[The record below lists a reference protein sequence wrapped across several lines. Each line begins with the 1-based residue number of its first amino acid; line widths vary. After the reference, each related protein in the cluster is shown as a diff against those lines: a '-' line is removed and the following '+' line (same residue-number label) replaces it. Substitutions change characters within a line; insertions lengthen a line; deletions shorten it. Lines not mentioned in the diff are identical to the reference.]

1 MKLKTSRLTG
11 LLATTGATLVLCA
24 SCSSAADPATSP
36 GAAATSGNQATTSD
50 STASSVIGSRDVT
63 LADPAVPRPDTKP
76 CVVELIPRQE
86 FGEKGTDSRMDAKP
100 HRFKYQPPADC
111 KGPWAKVVLEA
122 KFHVDA
128 GRQYDRT
135 AQIWLNGVNLYFG
148 TTQEP
153 SPGRGDLPTVAPSWE
168 VQRDLTD
175 YSALL
180 SKAGSGKVWINN
192 WLDETRGAMLYA
204 SAKLLFYPADKT
216 HPAPAVPDAIIA
228 VNSPDTAPA
237 NLQKPD
243 DKLSA
248 SVTFPRNT
256 TRVYMDLIA
265 QPQHSDE
272 FYYFCL
278 GDKIIQQLDA
288 ASPKKFR
295 ACGNGSYREA
305 VVRIDGK
312 RAGLA
317 PISPW
322 VFTGGIDHFMW
333 RPTPSVQALNFMPY
347 RVDLSPFAGVLSDG
361 AKHTVSVQ
369 VLNAHDYFSLAASL
383 LVYQDPSAE
392 HTGGGM
398 VKNTLQDA
406 SLKPV
411 VNSSLSWNGD
421 RVQGDVTT
429 RARQHYVI
437 QGFVNTSAGR
447 VDNTVEARITFAN
460 TQQYGSGDSPARNI
474 KLSAGA
480 DNVSTS
486 TGAAQRE
493 LRKKLSYAL
502 RIHTLGHPRKD
513 GQRDRSTQTRATFAT
528 DIFQDQ
534 GKLPFYES
542 HMRNTIA
549 VADRVTYDPE
559 QRSATVKFHDQSSA
573 QHYSFTDSLGSCHT
587 AGVQAREGQ
596 VTHVSNGLGCNKP
609 GGVKW
614 FVHPDGSPDSF
625 GWREAKNG

>member
-1 MKLKTSRLTG
+1 MQLKVSRWPG
-11 LLATTGATLVLCA
+11 LLAVTGAALVLCA
-24 SCSSAADPATSP
+24 SCSSSASGPVASS
-36 GAAATSGNQATTSD
+36 GNAAA
-50 STASSVIGSRDVT
+50 STGKPVAAEADNIGSRDVT
-63 LADPAVPRPDTKP
+63 IADPAVPRPDTKP

-100 HRFKYQPPADC
+100 HAFKYEPPAAC

-135 AQIWLNGVNLYFG
+135 AQIWLGGVNLYFG

-175 YSALL
+175 YSSLL
-180 SKAGSGKVWINN
+180 RKPGSGKVWINN

-204 SAKLLFYPADKT
+204 SAKLLFYPADKS
-216 HPAPAVPDAIIA
+216 HPAPVVPDQIIA
-228 VNSPDTAPA
+228 LNGKDTAPA
-237 NLQKPD
+237 NLQKSG

-248 SVTFPRNT
+248 NVTFPRNT

-278 GDKIIQQLDA
+278 GDDIIKQLDE

-305 VVRIDGK
+305 LVSIDGQ

-347 RVDLSPFAGVLSDG
+347 RVDLSPFAGLLSDG
-361 AKHTVSVQ
+361 ARHTVSVQ
-369 VLNAHDYFSLAASL
+369 VLNADDYFSLAASL
-383 LVYQDPSAE
+383 LVYQDADTT
-392 HTGGGM
+392 HTGGGI
-398 VKNTLQDA
+398 VKNTLED
-406 SLKPV
+406 LPLDPTV
-411 VNSSLSWNGD
+411 TSSLAWSGD
-421 RVQGDVTT
+421 RVHGDVTT

-437 QGFVNTSAGR
+437 QGFVDTSGGR
-447 VDNTVEARITFAN
+447 VDNKVDARITFAN
-460 TQQYGSGDSPARNI
+460 TQQYGAGKHPARSI
-474 KLSAGA
+474 KLGAGA
-480 DNVSTS
+480 DTVSNS
-486 TGAAQRE
+486 RGAVQRE
-493 LRKKLSYAL
+493 LRKKVDYAL
-502 RIHTLGHPRKD
+502 RIHTLGHPGKD
-513 GQRDRSTQTRATFAT
+513 GQRDRDTQVRATFAT

-549 VADRVTYDPE
+549 VADQVAYDPDK
-559 QRSATVKFHDQSSA
+559 RSATIKFHDQSSN
-573 QHYSFTDSLGSCHT
+573 QQYLYTDSLGSCYS

-596 VTHVSNGLGCNKP
+596 VTHVAKGLGCSKP
-609 GGVKW
+609 ASVKW
-614 FVHPDGSPDSF
+614 FTHPDGSPDSF
-625 GWREAKNG
+625 GWREASR

>member
-1 MKLKTSRLTG
+1 MKLKTSKWTG

-24 SCSSAADPATSP
+24 SCSSASDPAASSS
-36 GAAATSGNQATTSD
+36 AASSSQQAATSGPAG
-50 STASSVIGSRDVT
+50 ASVIGSRDVT
-63 LADPAVPRPDTKP
+63 LADPAVPRPATKP

-100 HRFKYQPPADC
+100 HPFKYQPPADC

-135 AQIWLNGVNLYFG
+135 AQIWLNGVNLYLG

-153 SPGRGDLPTVAPSWE
+153 SPGRGDLPTVDPSWE

-175 YSALL
+175 YTSLL
-180 SKAGSGKVWINN
+180 SKPGSGKVWINN
-192 WLDETRGAMLYA
+192 WLNDTRGAMLYA

-216 HPAPAVPDAIIA
+216 HAAPAVPDAVIA
-228 VNSPDTAPA
+228 LNGKDTAPA
-237 NLQKPD
+237 NLQKPSD
-243 DKLSA
+243 TLSA
-248 SVTFPRNT
+248 SVAFPRNT

-265 QPQHSDE
+265 QPQHGDE

-278 GDKIIQQLDA
+278 GNDIIKQLDD

-295 ACGNGSYREA
+295 ACDNGSYREA
-305 VVRIDGK
+305 VVSIDGK

-333 RPTPSVQALNFMPY
+333 RPTPSVQALNFIPY

-369 VLNAHDYFSLAASL
+369 VLNAHDYFSLAAAL
-383 LVYQDPSAE
+383 LVYQDPNAE
-392 HTGGGM
+392 HTGGGI
-398 VKNTLQDA
+398 VKNTLQGLSLDA
-406 SLKPV
+406 AV
-411 VNSSLSWNGD
+411 DSSLAWAGD

-437 QGFVNTSAGR
+437 QGFVNTSEGR
-447 VDNTVEARITFAN
+447 VDNKVDARITFAN
-460 TQQYGSGDSPARNI
+460 TQQYGAGEHPARSI
-474 KLSAGA
+474 KLRAGA

-486 TGAAQRE
+486 TGATQRE
-493 LRKKLSYAL
+493 LRKQLDYAL
-502 RIHTLGHPRKD
+502 RIHTLGHPGAD
-513 GQRDRSTQTRATFAT
+513 GQRDRDTQVRATFAT

-549 VADRVTYDPE
+549 VADQVAYDPE
-559 QRSATVKFHDQSSA
+559 KRSATVKFNDQSSN
-573 QHYSFTDSLGSCHT
+573 QHYSFTDSLGSCYT
-587 AGVQAREGQ
+587 AGVLAREGQ
-596 VTHVSNGLGCNKP
+596 VTHVSKGLGCNSP
-609 GGVKW
+609 AAVKW

-625 GWREAKNG
+625 GWREANR